1 MNFKNE
7 NNNNENTNKEVE
19 LNNNKGELK
28 MNQEKQ
34 LKNLYYTPKT
44 LTLEEIK
51 EAESIWY
58 NDKKRDSTKV
68 TSSILG
74 TIDND
79 KKQNNN
85 LIKNENITVKTNGT
99 IQKRPHKKDP
109 QKEFKERVGV
119 AHKELK
125 NMVGIKPTT
134 TIKETDPVKSIK
146 KHKEA
151 VKEEKAFKDMVKE
164 TPSSLLKIE
173 PKKLNQKAFNYM
185 VNLKEEDYKNN
196 IDLTMKLINANAIN
210 TALRDLKAFNGKY
223 IKMLDEYST
232 PYNITVDEFKN
243 IAPTI
248 YNMVGQSKPP
258 ELLNKLDDPNIIEKI
273 QTKKVPRA
281 VKKQYEV
288 KYEKMLNEKQLLLN
302 KNVVLTTELL
312 WKLYNIQ
319 KGIKALEYIP
329 IDEVNNYTGM
339 VQALF
344 KGLKWKKALN
354 LLTRVLPR
362 IRYNHLKETG
372 NKR

>member
-7 NNNNENTNKEVE
+7 NNNNENMNNEVE

-74 TIDND
+74 TVDND

-134 TIKETDPVKSIK
+134 TIKEADPVKSIK

-151 VKEEKAFKDMVKE
+151 VK
-164 TPSSLLKIE
+164 
-173 PKKLNQKAFNYM
+173 
-185 VNLKEEDYKNN
+185 
-196 IDLTMKLINANAIN
+196 
-210 TALRDLKAFNGKY
+210 
-223 IKMLDEYST
+223 
-232 PYNITVDEFKN
+232 
-243 IAPTI
+243 
-248 YNMVGQSKPP
+248 
-258 ELLNKLDDPNIIEKI
+258 
-273 QTKKVPRA
+273 
-281 VKKQYEV
+281 
-288 KYEKMLNEKQLLLN
+288 
-302 KNVVLTTELL
+302 
-312 WKLYNIQ
+312 
-319 KGIKALEYIP
+319 
-329 IDEVNNYTGM
+329 
-339 VQALF
+339 
-344 KGLKWKKALN
+344 
-354 LLTRVLPR
+354 
-362 IRYNHLKETG
+362 
-372 NKR
+372 

>member
-7 NNNNENTNKEVE
+7 NNNNNKNMNNEVE
-19 LNNNKGELK
+19 LNNNKGDLK
-28 MNQEKQ
+28 MNDKTKQQKKDELEAFLKMDTTGLKKYQEKEKQ
-34 LKNLYYTPKT
+34 EIKPNKLPTK
-44 LTLEEIK
+44 EEIK
-51 EAESIWY
+51 NVSVQ
-58 NDKKRDSTKV
+58 KKG
-68 TSSILG
+68 LA
-74 TIDND
+74 
-79 KKQNNN
+79 Q
-85 LIKNENITVKTNGT
+85 
-99 IQKRPHKKDP
+99 
-109 QKEFKERVGV
+109 
-119 AHKELK
+119 KELK
-125 NMVGIKPTT
+125 NMAGIKPTT
-134 TIKETDPVKSIK
+134 TINEADPLKSIQ

-151 VKEEKAFKDMVKE
+151 TKKEKAFKDMVKE
-164 TPSSLLKIE
+164 NPSNLLKIE

-248 YNMVGQSKPP
+248 YNMIGQSKPP
-258 ELLNKLDDPNIIEKI
+258 ELLKKLNDTEIIEKI
-273 QTKKVPRA
+273 QTKRLPRA

-288 KYEKMLNEKQLLLN
+288 KYSKMLNEKQLLLN

-329 IDEVNNYTGM
+329 TNEVNNYVGM

-344 KGLKWKKALN
+344 KGLKWKKALK
-354 LLTRVLPR
+354 LLTKTLPK
-362 IRYNHLKETG
+362 IRYQYLRG
-372 NKR
+372 

>member
-7 NNNNENTNKEVE
+7 NNNNENMNNEVE
-19 LNNNKGELK
+19 LNNNKGDIKMNYKTKQQKQDELEAFLK
-28 MNQEKQ
+28 MDTANIEK
-34 LKNLYYTPKT
+34 KEVYKVPTPKIQYNT
-44 LTLEEIK
+44 LKGNTTINKRINKEYNKNDNIK
-51 EAESIWY
+51 A
-58 NDKKRDSTKV
+58 
-68 TSSILG
+68 
-74 TIDND
+74 
-79 KKQNNN
+79 
-85 LIKNENITVKTNGT
+85 KTNGT
-99 IQKRPHKKDP
+99 IQKAPHKKDP
-109 QKEFKERVGV
+109 QKEFKEREEV

-125 NMVGIKPTT
+125 QMAGIKPTK
-134 TIKETDPVKSIK
+134 TINEPDPDKSIK
-146 KHKEA
+146 KYKEA
-151 VKEEKAFKDMVKE
+151 GKEEKEFKDMVKE

-185 VNLKEEDYKNN
+185 VNLKVEDYKHN

-232 PYNITVDEFKN
+232 PYNITVDEFKET
-243 IAPTI
+243 APTI
-248 YNMVGQSKPP
+248 FKTLSKSKPP
-258 ELLNKLDDPNIIEKI
+258 ALLNKLENPNIIEEI

-288 KYEKMLNEKQLLLN
+288 KYQKMLNEKQLLLN

-329 IDEVNNYTGM
+329 INEVNNYVGM

-344 KGLKWKKALN
+344 KGLKWKKALE
-354 LLTRVLPR
+354 LLTRVLPK

-372 NKR
+372 NIR